1 MFLAYVCVTV
11 LAVLANVWEAVTSFA
26 RARFVRANAADVG
39 VPHSWLP
46 VLGAL
51 KGAGAVG
58 LVLGLL
64 GFRSIGIAAAAG
76 LVFFMICAVAIHVR
90 ARVFHNIAFPGAF
103 LGLAGAAL
111 VLAVVR

>member
-1 MFLAYVCVTV
+1 MFIAYLCVTV
-11 LAVLANVWEAVTSFA
+11 LTILANAWEAVTNFA
-26 RARFVRANAADVG
+26 RARSVLANATEVG

-46 VLGAL
+46 MLGAL

-64 GFRSIGIAAAAG
+64 GFRSIGIAAATG
-76 LVFFMICAVAIHVR
+76 LVLFMICAVAVHVR
-90 ARVFHNIAFPGAF
+90 ARVLYNIAFPGAF